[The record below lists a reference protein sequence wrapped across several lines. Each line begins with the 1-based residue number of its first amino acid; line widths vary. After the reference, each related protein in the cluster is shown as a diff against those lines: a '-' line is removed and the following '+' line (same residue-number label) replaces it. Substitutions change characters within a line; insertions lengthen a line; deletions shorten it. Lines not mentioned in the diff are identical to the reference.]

1 MSNKQY
7 ITLNGRKTEIKGDEN
22 NLLELIR
29 NNNIDIPTFCYHS
42 ELSTYG
48 ACRMCVVDI
57 DGRGIQTSCSIK
69 PEDGMVVKT
78 HTKDVRNIRKVAL
91 ELLLANHDQSCPT
104 CERSDSCK
112 LRKLAA
118 QLNISQDRLHHEAE
132 RVPLDDSGTSLVRDP
147 NKCVLCGDCV
157 RYCSEIQGI
166 GALDFAYRGTKASVM
181 PAFGKALKDVECVNC
196 GQCAAVCPTGAISV
210 KSNVQ
215 QVWDEIDNKEKT
227 VVVQIAPAVRV
238 AIGEMFNLP
247 AGKIRTGKLV
257 AALKVLGFDKVF
269 DTSYAADLTVIEE
282 ANEFLNRKMTGENLP
297 LFTSCCPAWVKY
309 SEQYHPELLNNLS
322 SCKSPQQMFGAMA
335 KSELAE
341 KLNINPQD
349 MTVIS
354 LMPCTAKKY
363 EADRG
368 EFENNGVKDVDFVMT
383 TQEIGKMIKES
394 GIVFDNLRAE
404 SMDLP
409 FGFATGGGVIFG
421 NSGGVSEA
429 VLRYASEKLTGN
441 ELELIDYNQVRGEEG
456 IREATIT
463 LGDTTLKMAIVHG
476 LKNAGKIAKAVEA
489 GNVNYDI
496 IEVMACPNGCIGG
509 AGQPIVEKSDDVL
522 NRKKGIYRTDK
533 LTAMHKPQNNPFIK
547 ESYEKFLGKINGKKA
562 HNLLHTHYASK
573 KRIFEE
579 GINVWGD
586 EAESDVTVKICVGT
600 ACYLKHSQKLLH
612 DLIEHFNNSDLRD
625 KVDIEA
631 TFCMEDCQDGPN
643 VLIND
648 QKLSQA
654 TSGKVIQE
662 VTNYIG

>member
-1 MSNKQY
+1 MSKQY
-7 ITLNGRKTEIKGDEN
+7 ITLNGRKTEIKGDEK

-29 NNNIDIPTFCYHS
+29 NNNIEIPTFCYHS

-57 DGRGIQTSCSIK
+57 DGRGIQTSCSIQ
-69 PEDGMVVKT
+69 PSDGMVVNT
-78 HTKDVRNIRKVAL
+78 HTEDVRKIRKVAL

-112 LRKLAA
+112 LRSLSA
-118 QLNISQDRLHHEAE
+118 QLNITQDRLHHNEE
-132 RVPLDDSGTSLVRDP
+132 RVPLDDAGTSLVRDP

-166 GALDFAYRGTKASVM
+166 GALDFAYRGTKAAVL
-181 PAFGKALKDVECVNC
+181 PAFGKSLKDVECVNC
-196 GQCAAVCPTGAISV
+196 GQCAAVCPTGAISI

-257 AALKVLGFDKVF
+257 AALKILGFEKVF

-282 ANEFLNRKMTGENLP
+282 ANEFLTRKMKGENLP

-309 SEQYHPELLNNLS
+309 SEQYHPELLKNLS
-322 SCKSPQQMFGAMA
+322 TCKSPQQMFGAMA
-335 KSELAE
+335 KSEVAD
-341 KLNINPQD
+341 KLKVDPKN
-349 MTVIS
+349 MTVVSI
-354 LMPCTAKKY
+354 MPCTAKKY
-363 EADRG
+363 EADRP
-368 EFENNGVKDVDFVMT
+368 EFNKEGIKDVDFVLT
-383 TQEIGKMIKES
+383 TQEIGKMIREA
-394 GIVFDNLRAE
+394 GIVFDSLRAE
-404 SMDLP
+404 AMDLP
-409 FGFATGGGVIFG
+409 LGFGTGGGVIFG

-441 ELELIDYNQVRGEEG
+441 ELELIDFDQVRGDEG
-456 IREATIT
+456 IREAKIQ
-463 LGDTTLKMAIVHG
+463 LGDTELSMAIVHG
-476 LKNAGKIAKAVEA
+476 LKNAGSLAKKIESGEA
-489 GNVNYDI
+489 SYDI
-496 IEVMACPNGCIGG
+496 VEVMACPNGCIGG
-509 AGQPIVEKSDDVL
+509 AGQPIVEKPENVL
-522 NRKKGIYRTDK
+522 QRKEGIYRTDK
-533 LTAMHKPQNNPFIK
+533 LSAMHKPQNNPFIR
-547 ESYEKFLGKINGKKA
+547 ESYEKFLGEINGKKA
-562 HNLLHTHYASK
+562 HDLLHTNYASK

-579 GINVWGD
+579 GITVWGD
-586 EAESDVTVKICVGT
+586 EQASEVTVKICVGT

-612 DLIEHFNNSDLRD
+612 DLVEHFDTSELKNR
-625 KVDIEA
+625 VDIEA
-631 TFCMEDCQDGPN
+631 TFCMENCQSGPN

-648 QKLSQA
+648 KRISAA

-662 VTNYIG
+662 VTKNLA